1 MAHRSTLETVADY
14 SVINRLYVLIMGVIS
29 LSTYSFL
36 PPFRE
41 AFERGERDWVRLN
54 FKRMVFL
61 RMTMATA
68 VSVLLWVAG
77 NLVLRVWLRSGSMAF
92 TIKVW
97 AAMGIMVVSATWG
110 TAFSDLLTI
119 MDRIWIQTLFVL
131 VNGVGTALL
140 TFFLTPAFGVLGAIA
155 ALSFVTLF
163 MLSWLAP
170 MVARPLLEP
179 A

>member
-1 MAHRSTLETVADY
+1 
-14 SVINRLYVLIMGVIS
+14 
-29 LSTYSFL
+29 
-36 PPFRE
+36 
-41 AFERGERDWVRLN
+41 
-54 FKRMVFL
+54 
-61 RMTMATA
+61 
-68 VSVLLWVAG
+68 
-77 NLVLRVWLRSGSMAF
+77 MAF

-97 AAMGIMVVSATWG
+97 AAVGIMMVSATWG

-119 MDRIWIQTLFVL
+119 MDRIWIQTLLVL